1 MTRYDLEQRV
11 RIVAGPHRFNTGVTV
26 THYDPSDPESRA
38 QVEVRLDSSE
48 RVVSC
53 RACELR
59 PVVDHSGLGD
69 AT

>member
-1 MTRYDLEQRV
+1 MSRYDIEQRV
-11 RIVAGPHRFNTGVTV
+11 RIVAGPHRFNTGITV
-26 THYDPSDPESRA
+26 THYDAGDPESRA
-38 QVEVRLDSSE
+38 PVEVRLDSSE

-59 PVVDHSGLGD
+59 PVVDASGLEG